1 MKNLSMYGWLTAA
14 LIIAG
19 CADQPSRN
27 DGPNGPAIF
36 PDPAKST
43 MPEGD
48 FVNLDNLRKVETGM
62 TKAQL
67 YKLLG
72 TPHFNEGVFGV
83 RTWNYL
89 FDFRSAGSGG
99 TTSRCQY
106 QIAFDSHGLST
117 GMYWMPASCSRVL
130 LPVLPAAVAAT
141 PTPMPSEPVRLS
153 SDMLFDFN
161 SSELTSLGK
170 QNLSQVLAQARNA
183 SDIQDIVVVGYTDRL
198 GSTRYNQEL
207 SRRRASSVRD
217 YLVAGGV
224 PENVITTHGRGS
236 ENPVV
241 HCAKSD
247 KATLV
252 ICLAPNRRVELSGTA
267 KP

>member
-1 MKNLSMYGWLTAA
+1 MSLYGWMLAA
-14 LIIAG
+14 LMTAG
-19 CADQPSRN
+19 CADQQARN
-27 DGPNGPAIF
+27 AAANGPAIF
-36 PDPAKST
+36 PDQAKST

-48 FVNLDNLRKVETGM
+48 FVNLDDLGKVKTGM

-67 YKLLG
+67 HRLLG

-89 FDFRSAGSGG
+89 FDFRNAGSNGD
-99 TTSRCQY
+99 TLRCQY
-106 QIAFDSHGLST
+106 QVAFDKHGLST

-130 LPVLPAAVAAT
+130 LPAPQAEVV
-141 PTPMPSEPVRLS
+141 PTTAPMPSEPVRLS
-153 SDMLFDFN
+153 SDMLFDFDK
-161 SSELTSLGK
+161 SELTSSGK
-170 QNLSQVLAQARNA
+170 QKLSQVLAQVRNA
-183 SDIQDIVVVGYTDRL
+183 SDIQDVVVVGYTDRL
-198 GSTRYNQEL
+198 GSARYNLEL

-224 PENVITTHGRGS
+224 PENVITAHGRGA
-236 ENPVV
+236 ENPIV
-241 HCAKSD
+241 HCANSD
-247 KATLV
+247 KATLI